1 MLDELDEMRRHLRA
15 VLRDHL
21 AHALEVPTHR
31 DDSPKRRE
39 WIGPIGIRQ
48 FEGATEVFLEHL
60 HRFIDY
66 LPNSR
71 IDRGISPVRA
81 ISDAQPLEVA
91 VQTAHPV
98 EIGLWKRMAIA

>member
-1 MLDELDEMRRHLRA
+1 MLDEVDEMRRHLRA

-21 AHALEVPTHR
+21 AHALEVRIHR
-31 DDSPKRRE
+31 DESPKGRE

-48 FEGATEVFLEHL
+48 FEGATEDFLEHL

-71 IDRGISPVRA
+71 IARGISPVR
-81 ISDAQPLEVA
+81 SKGYAQPLEA
-91 VQTAHPV
+91 AAHLAHPV
-98 EIGLWKRMAIA
+98 EIGLWKRM